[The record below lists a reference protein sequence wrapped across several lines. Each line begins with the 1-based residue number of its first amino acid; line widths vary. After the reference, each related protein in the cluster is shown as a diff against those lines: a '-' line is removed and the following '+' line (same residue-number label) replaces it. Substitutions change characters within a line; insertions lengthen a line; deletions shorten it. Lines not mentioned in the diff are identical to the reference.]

1 MQAQGGAAHRAGAR
15 DPQGTSA
22 LGTGRQLALLPEP
35 FTQGD
40 SSQLRSPRQAPSD
53 RLFLSNII
61 QVLSLTAELHRT
73 QGTGCED
80 GDITT
85 LKGV

>member
-22 LGTGRQLALLPEP
+22 LGTGRQLALLPES

-40 SSQLRSPRQAPSD
+40 
-53 RLFLSNII
+53 
-61 QVLSLTAELHRT
+61 TAAS
-73 QGTGCED
+73 
-80 GDITT
+80 
-85 LKGV
+85 

>member
-40 SSQLRSPRQAPSD
+40 SSQLRRPGQAPPDHPFPS
-53 RLFLSNII
+53 SVI
-61 QVLSLTAELHRT
+61 QVLKS
-73 QGTGCED
+73 GC
-80 GDITT
+80 
-85 LKGV
+85 